1 MILAKQAV
9 EFWLWPLFSLSAM
22 WEEMTKCAKRDALHR
37 APNKV
42 LNLSILLA
50 GLHLLVAK
58 AASVPLLASSRYE
71 VLQLANRDLIFLLF
85 IYCLLD
91 SFN

>member
-1 MILAKQAV
+1 MVLAKNTVQ
-9 EFWLWPLFSLSAM
+9 FWLWPMFSLSAM

-37 APNKV
+37 APNKI

-50 GLHLLVAK
+50 GLHLLAAK
-58 AASVPLLASSRYE
+58 AASVPLLVSSRYA
-71 VLQLANRDLIFLLF
+71 VSQVADRGMIFLLF
-85 IYCLLD
+85 KYCLLD